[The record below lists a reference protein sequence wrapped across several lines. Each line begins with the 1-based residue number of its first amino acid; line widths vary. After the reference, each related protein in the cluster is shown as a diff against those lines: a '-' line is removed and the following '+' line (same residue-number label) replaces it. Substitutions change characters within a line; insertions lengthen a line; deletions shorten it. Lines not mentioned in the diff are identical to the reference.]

1 MLHETTF
8 RPLSGDI
15 VHSEAGLGNARSYP
29 VQVQGGELK
38 LIGPKDLAVV
48 QHIYPSV
55 K

>member
-8 RPLSGDI
+8 RTLAGDI

-38 LIGPKDLAVV
+38 LIGPKELAVTP
-48 QHIYPSV
+48 HMYPSV